1 MKRADLFAPRRF
13 PPRTAVM
20 TQAHQGRVLVIAGS
34 DSGGGAGIQADIKTI
49 TALGGYAATAI
60 TAVTV
65 QNTLGV
71 TGVHP
76 IPLEIIAAQARA
88 VLDDIGADAIKT
100 GMLGAIAV
108 VETVAAALDHAKGVP
123 AVVDPVMI
131 AKGGASLLEAAAIGA
146 VKSLMIPRAALLT
159 PNAPEAAALTGLTVE
174 TTDDLRR
181 AGEALLAMGARA
193 VLMKGGHIDG
203 DRMVDVLM
211 TPLGETTFEG
221 ERIDTRHTHGTGC
234 TLASACATGLA
245 QGLSLEQAVARAW
258 NYVHEAMLRA
268 PGFGAGHGPL
278 DHGWTLRK

>member
-1 MKRADLFAPRRF
+1 MLQAPR
-13 PPRTAVM
+13 
-20 TQAHQGRVLVIAGS
+20 GRVLVIAGS

-76 IPLEIIAAQARA
+76 IPLDVIAAQARA
-88 VLDDIGADAIKT
+88 VLDDIGADALKT
-100 GMLGAIAV
+100 GMLGDAAV
-108 VETVAAALDHAKGVP
+108 VETVAQCLDHAGGVP
-123 AVVDPVMI
+123 AVVDPVMV
-131 AKGGASLLEAAAIGA
+131 AKGGAPLLAEAAIGA

-159 PNAPEAAALTGLTVE
+159 PNAPEAAALTGLGVE

-181 AGEALLAMGARA
+181 AGEVLLGMGARA
-193 VLMKGGHIDG
+193 VLMKGGHVAG
-203 DRMVDVLM
+203 DRVVDILM
-211 TPLGETTFEG
+211 TAAGETTFEG

-234 TLASACATGLA
+234 TLASACAAGLA
-245 QGLSLEQAVARAW
+245 QGLRLEDAVAQAW

-268 PGFGAGHGPL
+268 PGLGVGHGPL
-278 DHGWTLRK
+278 DHGWTLRA